1 MKGAFIMEFEKIQAI
16 IAKVLNIDPSK
27 ITPETTF
34 VDDLD
39 ADSLD
44 VLQIIMGIEDEF
56 DIKIPDEATEKI
68 VTVADAVN
76 EIKSAVK

>member
-1 MKGAFIMEFEKIQAI
+1 MEFEKIQAI
-16 IAKVLNIDPSK
+16 IAKVLNIYPSK

-56 DIKIPDEATEKI
+56 HIQIPDDAADNI
-68 VTVADAVN
+68 ITVADAVN
-76 EIKSAVK
+76 QIKSAL

>member
-1 MKGAFIMEFEKIQAI
+1 MEFEKIQKI
-16 IAKVLNIDPSK
+16 IADVLNIEPEK
-27 ITPETTF
+27 ITMESAF
-34 VDDLD
+34 VDDLN

-44 VLQIIMGIEDEF
+44 VLQIVMGIEDEVG
-56 DIKIPDEATEKI
+56 IKIPDEATEKI

>member
-1 MKGAFIMEFEKIQAI
+1 MEFEKIQAI

-34 VDDLD
+34 VDDFD

-56 DIKIPDEATEKI
+56 HIQIPDDAADNI
-68 VTVADAVN
+68 ITVADAVN
-76 EIKSAVK
+76 QIKSAL

>member
-1 MKGAFIMEFEKIQAI
+1 MEFENIQAI

-56 DIKIPDEATEKI
+56 HIQIPDDAADNI
-68 VTVADAVN
+68 ITVADAVN
-76 EIKSAVK
+76 QIKSAL

>member
-1 MKGAFIMEFEKIQAI
+1 MEFEKIQAI

-44 VLQIIMGIEDEF
+44 VLQIIMGIEDGF
-56 DIKIPDEATEKI
+56 HIQIPDDAADNI
-68 VTVADAVN
+68 ITVADAVN
-76 EIKSAVK
+76 QIKSAL

>member
-1 MKGAFIMEFEKIQAI
+1 MEFEKIQAI
-16 IAKVLNIDPSK
+16 IAKVLNIDPSM

-34 VDDLD
+34 VDELD

-56 DIKIPDEATEKI
+56 HIQIPDDAADNI
-68 VTVADAVN
+68 ITVADAVN
-76 EIKSAVK
+76 QIKSAL

>member
-16 IAKVLNIDPSK
+16 SAKVLNIDPSK

-39 ADSLD
+39 AD
-44 VLQIIMGIEDEF
+44 
-56 DIKIPDEATEKI
+56 
-68 VTVADAVN
+68 
-76 EIKSAVK
+76 

>member
-16 IAKVLNIDPSK
+16 IVKVLNIDPSK

-56 DIKIPDEATEKI
+56 HIQIPDDAADNI
-68 VTVADAVN
+68 ITVADAVN
-76 EIKSAVK
+76 QIKSAL

>member
-1 MKGAFIMEFEKIQAI
+1 MEFEKIQAI

-44 VLQIIMGIEDEF
+44 VLQIIMGIEDEVH
-56 DIKIPDEATEKI
+56 IQIPDDAADNI
-68 VTVADAVN
+68 ITVADAVN
-76 EIKSAVK
+76 QIKSAL

>member
-1 MKGAFIMEFEKIQAI
+1 MEFEKIQAI

-56 DIKIPDEATEKI
+56 HIQIPDDAADNI
-68 VTVADAVN
+68 MTVADAVN
-76 EIKSAVK
+76 QIKSAL

>member
-1 MKGAFIMEFEKIQAI
+1 MEFEKIQAI

-56 DIKIPDEATEKI
+56 HIQIPDHAADNI
-68 VTVADAVN
+68 ITVADAVN
-76 EIKSAVK
+76 QIKSAL

>member
-1 MKGAFIMEFEKIQAI
+1 MEFEKIQAI

-39 ADSLD
+39 ADALD

-56 DIKIPDEATEKI
+56 HIQIPDDAADNI
-68 VTVADAVN
+68 ITVADAVN
-76 EIKSAVK
+76 QIKSAL

>member
-1 MKGAFIMEFEKIQAI
+1 MEFEKIQAI

-44 VLQIIMGIEDEF
+44 VLLIIMGIEDEF
-56 DIKIPDEATEKI
+56 HIQIPDDAADNI
-68 VTVADAVN
+68 ITVADAVN
-76 EIKSAVK
+76 QIKSAL

>member
-1 MKGAFIMEFEKIQAI
+1 MEFEKIQAI

-56 DIKIPDEATEKI
+56 HIKIPDDAADNI
-68 VTVADAVN
+68 ITVADAVN
-76 EIKSAVK
+76 QIKSAL

>member
-1 MKGAFIMEFEKIQAI
+1 MQFEKIQAI

-56 DIKIPDEATEKI
+56 HIQIPDDAADNI
-68 VTVADAVN
+68 ITVADAVN
-76 EIKSAVK
+76 QIKSAL

>member
-1 MKGAFIMEFEKIQAI
+1 MEFEKIQAI

-56 DIKIPDEATEKI
+56 HIQIPDDAADNIITA
-68 VTVADAVN
+68 ADAVN
-76 EIKSAVK
+76 QIKSAL

>member
-56 DIKIPDEATEKI
+56 HIQIPDDAADNI
-68 VTVADAVN
+68 ITVADAVKQ
-76 EIKSAVK
+76 IKSAL

>member
-56 DIKIPDEATEKI
+56 HIQLPDDAADNI
-68 VTVADAVN
+68 ITVADAVN
-76 EIKSAVK
+76 QIKSAL

>member
-1 MKGAFIMEFEKIQAI
+1 MEFEKIQAI

-56 DIKIPDEATEKI
+56 HIQLPDDAADNI
-68 VTVADAVN
+68 ITVADAVN
-76 EIKSAVK
+76 QIKSAL

>member
-1 MKGAFIMEFEKIQAI
+1 MEFEKIQAI

-56 DIKIPDEATEKI
+56 NIQIPDDAADNI
-68 VTVADAVN
+68 ITVADAVN
-76 EIKSAVK
+76 QIKSAL

>member
-1 MKGAFIMEFEKIQAI
+1 MEFEKIQAI
-16 IAKVLNIDPSK
+16 IAKVLNIDASK

-56 DIKIPDEATEKI
+56 HIQIPDDAADNI
-68 VTVADAVN
+68 ITVADAVN
-76 EIKSAVK
+76 QIKSAL

>member
-1 MKGAFIMEFEKIQAI
+1 MEFERIQAI

-56 DIKIPDEATEKI
+56 HIQIPDDAADNI
-68 VTVADAVN
+68 ITVADAVN
-76 EIKSAVK
+76 QIKSAL

>member
-1 MKGAFIMEFEKIQAI
+1 MKGAFIMEFDKIQAI
-16 IAKVLNIDPSK
+16 IGKVLNIDPSK

-56 DIKIPDEATEKI
+56 HIQIPDAAADNI
-68 VTVADAVN
+68 ITVADAVN
-76 EIKSAVK
+76 QIKSAL

>member
-1 MKGAFIMEFEKIQAI
+1 MEFEKIQAI
-16 IAKVLNIDPSK
+16 IAKVLNIDPSQ
-27 ITPETTF
+27 ITPDTTF

-56 DIKIPDEATEKI
+56 HIQIPDDAADNI
-68 VTVADAVN
+68 ITVADAVN
-76 EIKSAVK
+76 QIKSAL

>member
-1 MKGAFIMEFEKIQAI
+1 MEFEKIHAI

-56 DIKIPDEATEKI
+56 HIQIPDDAADNI
-68 VTVADAVN
+68 ITVADAVN
-76 EIKSAVK
+76 QIKSAL

>member
-1 MKGAFIMEFEKIQAI
+1 MEFEKIQTI

-56 DIKIPDEATEKI
+56 HIQIPDDAADNI
-68 VTVADAVN
+68 ITVADAVN
-76 EIKSAVK
+76 QIKSAL

>member
-1 MKGAFIMEFEKIQAI
+1 MEFEKIQAI
-16 IAKVLNIDPSK
+16 IAKVLSIDPSK

-56 DIKIPDEATEKI
+56 HIQIPDDAADNI
-68 VTVADAVN
+68 ITVADAVN
-76 EIKSAVK
+76 QIKSAL

>member
-56 DIKIPDEATEKI
+56 HIQIPDDAADNI
-68 VTVADAVN
+68 ITVADAVN
-76 EIKSAVK
+76 QIKSAL

>member
-1 MKGAFIMEFEKIQAI
+1 MEFEKIQAI
-16 IAKVLNIDPSK
+16 IAMVLNIDPSK

-56 DIKIPDEATEKI
+56 HIQIPDDAADNI
-68 VTVADAVN
+68 ITVADAVN
-76 EIKSAVK
+76 QIKSAL

>member
-1 MKGAFIMEFEKIQAI
+1 MEFEKIQAI

-56 DIKIPDEATEKI
+56 HIQIPDDAADNI
-68 VTVADAVN
+68 ITVADAVN
-76 EIKSAVK
+76 QIKSAL

>member
-1 MKGAFIMEFEKIQAI
+1 MEFEKSQAI

-56 DIKIPDEATEKI
+56 HIQIPDDAADNI
-68 VTVADAVN
+68 ITVADAVN
-76 EIKSAVK
+76 QIKSAL

>member
-1 MKGAFIMEFEKIQAI
+1 MEFEKIQAI

-56 DIKIPDEATEKI
+56 HIQIPDDATDNI
-68 VTVADAVN
+68 ITVADAVN
-76 EIKSAVK
+76 QIKSAL

>member
-1 MKGAFIMEFEKIQAI
+1 MKGAFIIEFEKIQAI

-56 DIKIPDEATEKI
+56 HIQIPDDAADNI
-68 VTVADAVN
+68 ITVADAVN
-76 EIKSAVK
+76 QIKSAL

>member
-1 MKGAFIMEFEKIQAI
+1 MEFEKIQAI

-56 DIKIPDEATEKI
+56 HIQIPDDAGDNI
-68 VTVADAVN
+68 ITVADAVN
-76 EIKSAVK
+76 QIKSAL

>member
-1 MKGAFIMEFEKIQAI
+1 MEFEKIQAS

-56 DIKIPDEATEKI
+56 HIQIPDDAADNI
-68 VTVADAVN
+68 ITVADAVN
-76 EIKSAVK
+76 QIKSAL

>member
-1 MKGAFIMEFEKIQAI
+1 MEFEKIQAI

-44 VLQIIMGIEDEF
+44 ILQIIMGIEDEF
-56 DIKIPDEATEKI
+56 HIQIPDDAADNI
-68 VTVADAVN
+68 ITVADAVN
-76 EIKSAVK
+76 QIKSAL

>member
-1 MKGAFIMEFEKIQAI
+1 MEFEKIQAI

-39 ADSLD
+39 TDSLD

-56 DIKIPDEATEKI
+56 HIQIPDDAADNI
-68 VTVADAVN
+68 ITVADAVN
-76 EIKSAVK
+76 QIKSAL

>member
-1 MKGAFIMEFEKIQAI
+1 MEFEKIQAI

-34 VDDLD
+34 FDDLD

-56 DIKIPDEATEKI
+56 HIQIPDDAADNI
-68 VTVADAVN
+68 ITVADAVN
-76 EIKSAVK
+76 QIKSAL